1 MCSLIFNYVYFY
13 LYSLHTVPSAGVQ
26 NLSGV
31 NTSSTSLLISWD
43 PPPFPDQN
51 GIIRAYNISYGPTTD
66 DSSLYNDTSTEE
78 AMIELESLEKFTNY
92 TVVVRPYTIG
102 SGPEES
108 VTVQTDS
115 DCELVIEAVVNYRV
129 IPFADLSYL
138 SLYNQPLELSYPV

>member
-13 LYSLHTVPSAGVQ
+13 LYSLHTVPSSGVQ

-31 NTSSTSLLISWD
+31 NTSSTSLLISWE

-51 GIIRAYNISYGPTTD
+51 GIIRAYNISYGPATD
-66 DSSLYNDTSTEE
+66 DSSLYTVTSTE
-78 AMIELESLEKFTNY
+78 ATRIELESLEKFTNY

-115 DCELVIEAVVNYRV
+115 DCELEIEAVVNYRV
-129 IPFADLSYL
+129 IPFADLSYP
-138 SLYNQPLELSYPV
+138 SL